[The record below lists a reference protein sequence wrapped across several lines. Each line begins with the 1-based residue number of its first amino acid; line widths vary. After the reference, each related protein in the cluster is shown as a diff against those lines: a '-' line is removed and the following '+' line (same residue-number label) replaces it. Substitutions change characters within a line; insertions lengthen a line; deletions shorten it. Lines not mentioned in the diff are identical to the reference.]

1 MKRLISLIS
10 LNRWTRPVFSAV
22 AKPILF
28 LLRHSR
34 TLTILTWCSS
44 ISATIA
50 AIAGG
55 YNAFAVFDI
64 VSLGPVDKTAA
75 ILIGPAL
82 SITAVLELGRRAIR
96 EKIVPALNKIV
107 TSDEPR

>member
-1 MKRLISLIS
+1 M
-10 LNRWTRPVFSAV
+10 FSTV

-55 YNAFAVFDI
+55 YNETFNIFDFSQ
-64 VSLGPVDKTAA
+64 SLDQT
-75 ILIGPAL
+75 PAL
-82 SITAVLELGRRAIR
+82 SITAFLELVRRAIR
-96 EKIVPALNKIV
+96 EKIVPALNKIA
-107 TSDEPR
+107 TSDEPL